1 MDIKEFRRELF
12 IVAYDLQKLLRDA
25 VAPICLRYGLTLQ
38 QMHVLVELAGVPGQ
52 TLSQLSARS
61 GILRTNFSGVC
72 RKLEEQGLVER
83 RRSEYDRRA
92 FVLHVTDEGS
102 AVLARIDADVRQRY
116 SEVFDGEPQ
125 ETFDTIL
132 AGFKALSSF
141 AEKLER

>member
-1 MDIKEFRRELF
+1 MEIKEFRRELF

-25 VAPICLRYGLTLQ
+25 VAPICLRHGLTLQ

-102 AVLARIDADVRQRY
+102 AMLARIDADVRQRY
-116 SEVFDGEPQ
+116 SEVFDSEPQ

-132 AGFKALSSF
+132 AGLKALSSF